1 MDTVVLVEEEV
12 LIYSLK
18 LVFVLLDGDIQI
30 LDLQVWVLVLVKWLR
45 DEFFELVTF
54 EVVDVDGSE
63 ELERGGDVDVAA
75 VG

>member
-1 MDTVVLVEEEV
+1 LDTVVLVEEEV

-18 LVFVLLDGDIQI
+18 LVFVLLDCDIQI

-54 EVVDVDGSE
+54 GVVHVDGSE
-63 ELERGGDVDVAA
+63 ELERGGDVDMAA

>member
-1 MDTVVLVEEEV
+1 LDTVVLVEEEV

-18 LVFVLLDGDIQI
+18 LVFVLLHGDIQI
-30 LDLQVWVLVLVKWLR
+30 LDLQVWVLVLIKWLR

-54 EVVDVDGSE
+54 GVVHVDGSE
-63 ELERGGDVDVAA
+63 ELERGGDVDMLE

>member
-1 MDTVVLVEEEV
+1 LDTVVLVEEEV

-18 LVFVLLDGDIQI
+18 LVFVLLHGDIQI

-54 EVVDVDGSE
+54 GVVHVDGSE
-63 ELERGGDVDVAA
+63 ELERGGDVDMLE